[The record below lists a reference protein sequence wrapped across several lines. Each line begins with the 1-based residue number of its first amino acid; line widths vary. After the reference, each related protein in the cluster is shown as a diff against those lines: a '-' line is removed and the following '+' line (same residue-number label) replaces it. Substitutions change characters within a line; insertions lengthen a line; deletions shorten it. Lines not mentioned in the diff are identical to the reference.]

1 MSKVSRETLNE
12 CVGGLLKFSKE
23 TKKRK
28 FLETVELQI
37 ALKNYD
43 PSRDKRFAGTVR
55 LKYVPRPKFKVC
67 VLGDEKHCDE
77 AKANNVPAMT
87 LEDLK
92 KLNKEK
98 KKVAKLA
105 NSYDAFLA
113 SDSVI
118 KQLQKVL
125 GRGLNKAG
133 KFPSPLLH
141 GENIIA
147 KIEELKSTIKFQMKK
162 VLCLAVAVGNVG
174 MTQEELASN
183 VNLSI
188 NFLVSLLKKNWQNVR
203 SLYIKSSMGPSF
215 RVY

>member
-1 MSKVSRETLNE
+1 M
-12 CVGGLLKFSKE
+12 
-23 TKKRK
+23 
-28 FLETVELQI
+28 
-37 ALKNYD
+37 
-43 PSRDKRFAGTVR
+43 
-55 LKYVPRPKFKVC
+55 C

-77 AKANNVPAMT
+77 AKANNVPCMT

-133 KFPSPLLH
+133 KFPSPLMH
-141 GENIIA
+141 GYNITA
-147 KIEELKSTIKFQMKK
+147 KVEELKSTIKFQMKK
-162 VLCLAVAVGNVG
+162 VSIVQLNKL
-174 MTQEELASN
+174 EEDE
-183 VNLSI
+183 
-188 NFLVSLLKKNWQNVR
+188 R
-203 SLYIKSSMGPSF
+203 RRGDCP
-215 RVY
+215 